1 MRISAAASGSRAR
14 GVTLVTLLVL
24 GCAATPL
31 TAQQVYKS
39 VDADGHVVY
48 SDRGGSK
55 SAPKTTLH
63 VDEPDPAEAARLAHE
78 DELLK
83 ADEAA
88 RSHQQALEDK
98 NKATQQHKKQ
108 LACENARNQFYHMRE
123 AARLYKRDDTG
134 NRVYYSDDEADAMRE
149 QARQAMVA
157 ACGS

>member
-1 MRISAAASGSRAR
+1 MRISAAASSSRAR
-14 GVTLVTLLVL
+14 GVTLVALLML
-24 GCAATPL
+24 SCAATPL
-31 TAQQVYKS
+31 AAQQVYKS
-39 VDADGHVVY
+39 VDADGHVSY

-83 ADEAA
+83 ADDAA
-88 RSHQQALEDK
+88 RSRQQALEDK

-108 LACENARNQFYHMRE
+108 LACENARNQYFHMRE
-123 AARLYKRDDTG
+123 AARLYKRGDDG

>member
-1 MRISAAASGSRAR
+1 MRNFPAASGSGAR
-14 GVTLVTLLVL
+14 GVTLVALLVL

-55 SAPKTTLH
+55 TAPKTALH
-63 VDEPDPAEAARLAHE
+63 VDEPDPTEVARLARE
-78 DELLK
+78 QELLK
-83 ADEAA
+83 ADDAQ
-88 RSHQQALEDK
+88 RSRQQALEDK
-98 NKATQQHKKQ
+98 TKATQQHKKE
-108 LACENARNQFYHMRE
+108 LACENARNQFFHMRE
-123 AARLYKRDDTG
+123 AARLYKRDDNG

-149 QARQAMVA
+149 HARQAMVA

>member
-1 MRISAAASGSRAR
+1 MRICAAAFGSRAR
-14 GVTLVTLLVL
+14 GVTLVALLVL
-24 GCAATPL
+24 GCAAAPL
-31 TAQQVYKS
+31 SAQQVYKS
-39 VDADGHVVY
+39 VDAEGHVVY
-48 SDRGGSK
+48 SDRAGSK

-78 DELLK
+78 QELLK
-83 ADEAA
+83 ADDAA

-108 LACENARNQFYHMRE
+108 LACENARNQYYHMRE
-123 AARLYKRDDTG
+123 AARLYKRDDNG
-134 NRVYYSDDEADAMRE
+134 NRVYYADDEADAMRE

>member
-1 MRISAAASGSRAR
+1 MRILAAQSGSRAR
-14 GVTLVTLLVL
+14 GVTLVALLVL

-31 TAQQVYKS
+31 SAQQVYKS
-39 VDADGHVVY
+39 VDAEGHVVY

-78 DELLK
+78 QDLLK
-83 ADEAA
+83 ADDAT
-88 RSHQQALEDK
+88 RSRQQALEDK
-98 NKATQQHKKQ
+98 TKTTQQHKKQ
-108 LACENARNQFYHMRE
+108 VACENARNQYYHMRE
-123 AARLYKRDDTG
+123 AARLYKRDDSG
-134 NRVYYSDDEADAMRE
+134 NREYYSDDEADAMRE